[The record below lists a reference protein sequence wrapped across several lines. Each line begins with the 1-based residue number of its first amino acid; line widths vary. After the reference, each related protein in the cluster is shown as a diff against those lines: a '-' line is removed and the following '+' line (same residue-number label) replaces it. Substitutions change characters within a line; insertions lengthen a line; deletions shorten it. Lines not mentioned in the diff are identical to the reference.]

1 MRINFFDDPS
11 QAPKARED
19 VRINRLGLFIYPDKR
34 RVAVGIDMTPFLEGP
49 SLEINIHNNI
59 GEPAA
64 SLNVIETNDPN
75 FSLTMHL
82 RDSQPTDQYHLQ
94 VVLYF
99 AKPGE
104 DKLIVEKQTAVF
116 DITRPGDQI
125 IYQTS

>member
-1 MRINFFDDPS
+1 M
-11 QAPKARED
+11 
-19 VRINRLGLFIYPDKR
+19 
-34 RVAVGIDMTPFLEGP
+34 GIDMTPFLEGP
-49 SLEINIHNNI
+49 SLEINIHNNT
-59 GEPAA
+59 GELAA